1 MKLTFLSSL
10 PCTAVRMIPITLLLH
25 ETVCT
30 CILFSCCTLCVSSFY
45 RFVILWLRIF
55 LSYIV
60 PSLWYDWNCYISLN
74 SFTFVAI
81 YLHWVYRNC
90 LFYLVAHYYFCYF
103 HLLFSTF
110 FFLRTFSWSL
120 KFIFDTKFSD
130 NYMLSMLSNL
140 FLSKLWCLQTP
151 FIFMTFIYVYLWF
164 CSLSSWIIC
173 IRTFL
178 VYSFLI
184 LSSLLRFFAST

>member
-1 MKLTFLSSL
+1 MYCSKNDSYHAASTLKCLYMHFVQFFTLCVSSF
-10 PCTAVRMIPITLLLH
+10 VQFFTLC
-25 ETVCT
+25 VSS
-30 CILFSCCTLCVSSFY
+30 FVQFCTLCVSSFY
-45 RFVILWLRIF
+45 RFVILWLHIF

-60 PSLWYDWNCYISLN
+60 PSVWYDWNCYMSLN
-74 SFTFVAI
+74 RSTFVAL

-90 LFYLVAHYYFCYF
+90 LFNLVAYYYFCYF

-140 FLSKLWCLQTP
+140 FLS
-151 FIFMTFIYVYLWF
+151 
-164 CSLSSWIIC
+164 
-173 IRTFL
+173 
-178 VYSFLI
+178 
-184 LSSLLRFFAST
+184 